1 MTSFL
6 ISQSLLSVETIAFEH
21 VRAFDEVR
29 QLFLHDGEKINETKA
44 SQKEVTFLMVVEP

>member
-6 ISQSLLSVETIAFEH
+6 ISQSLLSEETIAFEH

-29 QLFLHDGEKINETKA
+29 QLFLHDGEKINETPRHPKK
-44 SQKEVTFLMVVEP
+44 SLLFLMVEP